1 MRSYCVIT
9 FGHFLSEECIE
20 MTVRAFSQFYGDVT
34 PKHRKKLSLVII
46 EDKDHFMKVNNL
58 VKDLNIHQVTHVVS
72 RDDLNSIEAE
82 MNRAS
87 VFVFNDN
94 VKTYKIIPQILS
106 YGLPIVCIEMI
117 GKVENLDYTC
127 GRVLRHRSTEGTV
140 IDLIAEIRML
150 YFDAEALKFLSRG
163 AKTKYRKEFS
173 WGKNTTS
180 EKVEV

>member
-20 MTVRAFSQFYGDVT
+20 MTVRAFSEFYEAVT

-46 EDKDHFMKVNNL
+46 EDKEHFMKVNNL
-58 VKDLNIHQVTHVVS
+58 VKHHDIASITHVVS
-72 RDDLNSIEAE
+72 RDDLQGIEAE
-82 MNRAS
+82 MNRGA

-106 YGLPIVCIEMI
+106 YGLPVICIEMI

-127 GRVLRHRSTEGTV
+127 GRVIKYRSREGTI
-140 IDLIAEIRML
+140 IDLTSEIHML
-150 YFDAEALKFLSRG
+150 YFDAEALKFLSKG
-163 AKTKYRKEFS
+163 AKMKYRKEFS
-173 WGKNTTS
+173 WGGSKAA
-180 EKVEV
+180 EPVRV